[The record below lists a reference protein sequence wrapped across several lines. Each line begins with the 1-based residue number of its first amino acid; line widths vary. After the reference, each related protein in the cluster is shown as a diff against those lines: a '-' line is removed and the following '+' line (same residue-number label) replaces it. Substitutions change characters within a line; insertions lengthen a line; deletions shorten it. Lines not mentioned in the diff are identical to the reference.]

1 MFERFEKRATTQ
13 VDTTASTMGAQALS
27 YQQQAERQSMSVTHQ
42 ATQSLMSGL
51 TRISGQAIDYQN
63 ALIKKENEEVLKTA
77 AVDGELSVSLG
88 QFQADMREGD
98 DLYTTAYNKAAQAKV
113 YANVRTY
120 ANNRMSEIAA
130 QNPDDPT
137 AFRAEVSALTE
148 SMAEELQLSN
158 DGNLILTRTIDEGYA
173 RFAPQVIKNGY
184 NLAKR
189 EETAAFN
196 ETMSTTTNLA
206 LNDIRAGNFN
216 RLDSLYE
223 DWGAVF
229 EQGVERGI
237 YAESDKAKVFN
248 ALLLEGNEQM
258 VMSYTDAAEQTKD
271 FAGARTAISA
281 WRESAA
287 ETGQFSPDQ
296 IDAIDA
302 KGNEAINR
310 AEYAHAQQLKIK
322 KKEIAEAQV
331 KQNSVDRVKTSLDT
345 GYALPKNKQ
354 NQKDMDTFYSE
365 FMSDFDLQ
373 NPKHIAAASQIVGQT
388 KLIPTQIIESLDRAA
403 LSANTNNVAGA
414 TQMYEQLKSLSPR
427 TLANSTDPD
436 TAAYYENVSRLQKA
450 GSTAEEAQVI
460 AFKNVFNQ
468 DPQQKQVLNTR
479 MANAEYKETRTDA
492 AQSAFNERAGGW
504 FAPDDLNELGASGL
518 EYEADY
524 YTLFDAFYKKT
535 GGGIEAAKSMTN
547 ERIQRKWAVTDING
561 DWQPMRFSPES
572 IYGSDGDNS
581 WIGDQWKEHDLP
593 ELRTQLGLEEGA
605 EIKLVPH
612 TETGRS
618 KPTWKILQIERNE
631 DGAVTNLVD
640 VSDDSG
646 VSLTWYPD
654 WERYSERMGIGDKAE
669 KRLDA
674 AKREWEM
681 NSVKSR
687 EGASIPRAYGFFPA
701 AEQKFSTK
709 AIKGW

>member
-13 VDTTASTMGAQALS
+13 VDTTASDMGAQALS
-27 YQQQAERQSMSVTHQ
+27 YQQQAERQAMSVTHQ
-42 ATQSLMSGL
+42 ATQNLMTGL
-51 TRISGQAIDYQN
+51 SRISGQAIDYQN
-63 ALIKKENEEVLKTA
+63 ALIAKENKNVLEKA
-77 AVDGELSVSLG
+77 AVEGELSVSLG
-88 QFQADMREGD
+88 QFQADMRDGD

-120 ANNRMSEIAA
+120 TNNRMAEIAA
-130 QNPDDPT
+130 QNQDDPT

-148 SMAEELQLSN
+148 SMTEELQLSN

-184 NLAKR
+184 NLAKQ

-196 ETMSTTTNLA
+196 ETMSTTTNIA
-206 LNDIRAGNFN
+206 LNDIRAGNFD
-216 RLDSLYE
+216 RLESLYE
-223 DWGAVF
+223 DWGSVF
-229 EQGVERGI
+229 EEGVERGI

-271 FAGARTAISA
+271 FAGARTAIDA

-296 IDAIDA
+296 IDAIEA
-302 KGNEAINR
+302 KGKEAINR
-310 AEYAHAQQLKIK
+310 GEYAYKQQLKNK
-322 KKEIAEAQV
+322 KTEIAAAQV
-331 KQNSVDRVKTSLDT
+331 KQDSIDRVKTSMDT

-354 NQKDMDTFYSE
+354 NQKDMDTFYGE

-373 NPKHIAAASQIVGQT
+373 NPKHIAAGAQIVGQT
-388 KLIPTQIIESLDRAA
+388 KLIPTQMIENLDRAA
-403 LSANTNNVAGA
+403 LSNNTGSMSGGV
-414 TQMYEQLKSLSPR
+414 MLYEQLKTLSPR
-427 TLANSTDPD
+427 TLANSMNPD
-436 TAAYYENVSRLQKA
+436 TAAFYENVTRLQKSGA
-450 GSTAEEAQVI
+450 TAEEAQQV
-460 AFKNVFNQ
+460 AFKNVYAQ
-468 DPQQKQVLNTR
+468 DAQQKQVLNTR
-479 MANAEYKETRTDA
+479 MANTEYKETRTDA
-492 AQSAFNERAGGW
+492 AQDAFNERAGGW

-524 YTLFDAFYKKT
+524 YTLFDAFYRKT
-535 GGGIEAAKSMTN
+535 GGDIEAAKSMTN

-593 ELRTQLGLEEGA
+593 ELRTQLGLEEDA
-605 EIKLVPH
+605 EIKLIPH

-618 KPTWKILQIERNE
+618 KPTWKILQVERNE

-640 VSDDSG
+640 VADESG

-654 WERYSERMGIGDKAE
+654 FSRYSERMGIGDRAE